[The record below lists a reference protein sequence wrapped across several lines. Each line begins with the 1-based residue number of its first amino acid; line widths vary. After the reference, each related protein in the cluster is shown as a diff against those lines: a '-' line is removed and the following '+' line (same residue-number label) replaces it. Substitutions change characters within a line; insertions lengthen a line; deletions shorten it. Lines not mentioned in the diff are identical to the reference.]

1 MIPDEI
7 IDRVRE
13 ATDIV
18 EVIGQSVALK
28 RSGANFKGLCPFH
41 QEKTP
46 SFTVHSGKQIYR
58 CFGCGAGGNVF
69 NFLMQR
75 QGLGFVE
82 AVKQLAQRA
91 GITLPE
97 DGQDAAEAQ
106 EKGRH
111 RERLLDLLDQAAA
124 WYRRQLKETPE
135 ASEARL
141 YASERGLGEE
151 AQEAFR
157 LGYAPRDAGTL
168 IRAAAAKGWD
178 EALLMEAGLLSKG
191 EDGRIYARFRSR
203 LLYPIL
209 NPAGRVVGFGGRLL
223 GPGEPKYL
231 NSPETPV
238 FSKGSLLYALPQARD
253 AIMRRRQALLVEGYM
268 DALACHQAGLPF
280 AVATL
285 GTALGEAHAKL
296 LKRYADEVVLVY
308 DSDAAGVAAAR
319 RGSEVLLAAGLSVKV
334 LSVQGAKDPDEFLKA
349 RGRQAFEQALALAAS
364 APAFFVQSSLSQMG
378 GLDKAD
384 LHARAG
390 ILQGLFPLLAL
401 FPTAV
406 EADGHLREA
415 ARALGFPAESAAA
428 DFVSYRAL
436 PRVKREEARKKA
448 AETAPAAQLASPPD
462 SAAPPQA
469 AASAPL
475 RPAGREKADA
485 LAKVEHE
492 ILRLL
497 VERPD
502 LVGEAIASLG
512 QPGFSE
518 PAREEAA
525 QLLWSHPGLAVM
537 QIQMEQGA
545 GEAARALLL
554 DLAMEQPHYPHAEA
568 ALPLLVARLMQ
579 ERLKIRKAEVD
590 QEMRQGGEPQAQAER
605 LALAG
610 SLALEINKL
619 DRRIK
624 SGQ

>member
-18 EVIGQSVALK
+18 EIIGQSVALK

-69 NFLMQR
+69 NFIMQR

-82 AVKQLAQRA
+82 AVRQLAERA
-91 GITLPE
+91 GIALPE
-97 DGQDAAEAQ
+97 DGQGAAEAQ
-106 EKGRH
+106 ERGRH

-124 WYRRQLKETPE
+124 WYRRQLKEAPE
-135 ASEARL
+135 AKEARL
-141 YASERGLGEE
+141 YASQRGLGEE
-151 AQEAFR
+151 AQQAFR

-168 IRAAAAKGWD
+168 IRAAATKGWD

-191 EDGRIYARFRSR
+191 EDGRVFARFRGR
-203 LLYPIL
+203 LMFPISS
-209 NPAGRVVGFGGRLL
+209 PAGKVVGFGGRLL

-231 NSPETPV
+231 NSPETLV

-253 AIMRRRQALLVEGYM
+253 AVMRRRQAVLVEGYM

-319 RGSEVLLAAGLSVKV
+319 RGSEVLLAGGLSVKV
-334 LSVQGAKDPDEFLKA
+334 LSVPGAKDPDEFLKA
-349 RGRQAFEQALALAAS
+349 RGRQAFEQALALALS
-364 APAFFVQSSLSQMG
+364 APAFFVQSSLAQLG
-378 GLDKAD
+378 GLEKAD

-415 ARALGFPAESAAA
+415 ARALGFPAESALA
-428 DFVSYRAL
+428 DFASYKAS
-436 PRVKREEARKKA
+436 PRVRREEAKKKA
-448 AETAPAAQLASPPD
+448 AEAAPAVQPAPPPG
-462 SAAPPQA
+462 SAAPPLA
-469 AASAPL
+469 AAKPQGRA
-475 RPAGREKADA
+475 RPNA
-485 LAKVEHE
+485 LANAEHE

-502 LVGEAIASLG
+502 LVAEARASLE
-512 QPGFSE
+512 QPGFSD

-525 QLLWSHPGLAVM
+525 QLLWRHPGQAVM
-537 QIQMEQGA
+537 QIQMGQDA
-545 GEAARALLL
+545 SEAARALLL
-554 DLAMEQPHYPHAEA
+554 DLAMEQPHYQHAEA
-568 ALPLLVARLMQ
+568 ALPQLLARLQQ
-579 ERLKIRKAEVD
+579 ERLKRRKAEVD
-590 QEMRQGGEPQAQAER
+590 QELRQEGEPQAQAER
-605 LALAG
+605 LALARG
-610 SLALEINKL
+610 LALEINKL

>member
-1 MIPDEI
+1 MIPDEV

-46 SFTVHSGKQIYR
+46 SFTVHAGKQIYR

-91 GITLPE
+91 GIALPE

-106 EKGRH
+106 EKSRH

-135 ASEARL
+135 ANEARL
-141 YASERGLGEE
+141 YASQRGLGEE
-151 AQEAFR
+151 SQEAFR

-178 EALLMEAGLLSKG
+178 ESLLMEAGLLSKG

-203 LLYPIL
+203 LLYPIC

-296 LKRYADEVVLVY
+296 LKRYADEVALVY

-334 LSVQGAKDPDEFLKA
+334 LSVPGAKDPDEFLKA
-349 RGRQAFEQALALAAS
+349 RGRQAFEQALAQALS

-428 DFVSYRAL
+428 DFASYKAL
-436 PRVKREEARKKA
+436 PRVKREEAKKKA
-448 AETAPAAQLASPPD
+448 AETAPAAPAAAPPG
-462 SAAPPQA
+462 SAAPPQREGVPA
-469 AASAPL
+469 KPL
-475 RPAGREKADA
+475 GRVRPDA
-485 LAKVEHE
+485 LAKVE
-492 ILRLL
+492 
-497 VERPD
+497 RPD
-502 LVGEAIASLG
+502 LVAEARASLE
-512 QPGFSE
+512 QPEFSE

-525 QLLWSHPGLAVM
+525 QLLWRHPGQAVM
-537 QIQMEQGA
+537 QIQMEQDA
-545 GEAARALLL
+545 GDAARALLL

-568 ALPLLVARLMQ
+568 ALPLLVARLRQ
-579 ERLKIRKAEVD
+579 ERLRIRKAEVD
-590 QEMRQGGEPQAQAER
+590 QELRQGGEPQAQAER